1 MVINVKTSMSSY
13 DIVIENNA
21 INNINKYLNLS
32 NKVLIVTDDGIPEI
46 YIKTVKNQIKNCYVY
61 TIKQGEASKSFEN
74 YQAILTYMVD
84 NDFTRSDTVI
94 ALGGGVV
101 GDLSGFVSSTYM
113 RGIKFVNIPTTLL
126 SQVDSS
132 IGGKTAIDLN
142 NVKNIVGSF
151 YQPSLVIID
160 PNTLK
165 TLDER
170 QLHSGL
176 VEAIKMS
183 ITNNKDLFKL
193 IKNSTDLNKDLSEI
207 IYQAI
212 LIKKEIVEKDEKES
226 NLRRVLNFG
235 HTIGHAIESYYKGSY
250 LHGECV
256 GLGMLLSIYDLLNGV
271 EMGDCINIEFPT
283 MGGEFMWTT
292 RMNKN
297 GWKLQVNDI
306 TGLARILD
314 DDDMRKAWGCYPI
327 MKEKFKRLTRSEFLE
342 PGDIV
347 GVSRKMAMKLY
358 EHYAIYIGDGKVIH
372 YSSDTSDF
380 MGNTTVKIAP
390 FGQFLKDDDE
400 YFVLHFD
407 EDCEM
412 PHKIQSSTNL
422 NMNDYNVDTGSWIK
436 KSKDYKL
443 YSPEETIRR
452 AYSRLGEDEY
462 SLLFN
467 NCEHFAVWCKT
478 GVSLSYQVN
487 NAARSIF

>member
-1 MVINVKTSMSSY
+1 MVINVKTSMSGY

-84 NDFTRSDTVI
+84 NDFTRSDIVI

-101 GDLSGFVSSTYM
+101 GDLAGFVSSTYM

-142 NVKNIVGSF
+142 NVKNVVGSF

-165 TLDER
+165 TLDKR

-193 IKNSTDLNKDLSEI
+193 IKESTDLNKDLLEI

-212 LIKKEIVEKDEKES
+212 LIKKEIVEKDEK
-226 NLRRVLNFG
+226 
-235 HTIGHAIESYYKGSY
+235 
-250 LHGECV
+250 
-256 GLGMLLSIYDLLNGV
+256 
-271 EMGDCINIEFPT
+271 
-283 MGGEFMWTT
+283 
-292 RMNKN
+292 
-297 GWKLQVNDI
+297 
-306 TGLARILD
+306 
-314 DDDMRKAWGCYPI
+314 
-327 MKEKFKRLTRSEFLE
+327 
-342 PGDIV
+342 
-347 GVSRKMAMKLY
+347 
-358 EHYAIYIGDGKVIH
+358 KVI
-372 YSSDTSDF
+372 
-380 MGNTTVKIAP
+380 
-390 FGQFLKDDDE
+390 L
-400 YFVLHFD
+400 
-407 EDCEM
+407 
-412 PHKIQSSTNL
+412 
-422 NMNDYNVDTGSWIK
+422 
-436 KSKDYKL
+436 
-443 YSPEETIRR
+443 EE
-452 AYSRLGEDEY
+452 S
-462 SLLFN
+462 
-467 NCEHFAVWCKT
+467 
-478 GVSLSYQVN
+478 
-487 NAARSIF
+487 

>member
-101 GDLSGFVSSTYM
+101 GDLAGFVSSTYM

-142 NVKNIVGSF
+142 NVKNVVGSF

-193 IKNSTDLNKDLSEI
+193 IKNSTDLNKDLLEI

-256 GLGMLLSIYDLLNGV
+256 GLGMLFLSCNEVKKEIIEVLNKYNLPTKVDVLKDEFISLIKHDKKASGNKINIIFVDEIGSFKQLSIDIEDL
-271 EMGDCINIEFPT
+271 
-283 MGGEFMWTT
+283 
-292 RMNKN
+292 KN
-297 GWKLQVNDI
+297 Y
-306 TGLARILD
+306 
-314 DDDMRKAWGCYPI
+314 M
-327 MKEKFKRLTRSEFLE
+327 
-342 PGDIV
+342 
-347 GVSRKMAMKLY
+347 
-358 EHYAIYIGDGKVIH
+358 
-372 YSSDTSDF
+372 
-380 MGNTTVKIAP
+380 
-390 FGQFLKDDDE
+390 
-400 YFVLHFD
+400 
-407 EDCEM
+407 
-412 PHKIQSSTNL
+412 
-422 NMNDYNVDTGSWIK
+422 
-436 KSKDYKL
+436 
-443 YSPEETIRR
+443 
-452 AYSRLGEDEY
+452 
-462 SLLFN
+462 
-467 NCEHFAVWCKT
+467 
-478 GVSLSYQVN
+478 
-487 NAARSIF
+487 